1 MITSLRACADVRACD
16 LGPAV
21 VLVSYR
27 TGAVQVLTGPARK
40 WWLQAAHTG
49 EAEETAPVVDRL
61 ITKGMVERVIGAARP
76 WPLVSGVSWRPNWG
90 THELPMGFAP
100 HPRVPL
106 RDHVTGAI
114 GLMLTLTTA
123 VMGPRQR
130 RMSRMVRLVDHVS
143 RLPRQSATRQQAE
156 RVVHA
161 VRRLGTFSP
170 IRSACLEESVASIVA
185 LALTGRGVRW
195 CHGVMGDPILLHA
208 WIEADG
214 ELIAEPDSTRK
225 CAVLLALPPTK
236 ENT

>member
-1 MITSLRACADVRACD
+1 MTTSLHAFADVRACD
-16 LGPAV
+16 LGPAI

-40 WWLQAAHTG
+40 WWLQAARTG
-49 EAEETAPVVDRL
+49 EAEETAPVVGRL
-61 ITKGMVERVIGAARP
+61 ITKGMVERKAGAARP
-76 WPLVSGVSWRPNWG
+76 WPLIAGVSWRPNWG

-114 GLMLTLTTA
+114 GLLLTLTTA
-123 VMGPRQR
+123 VMGPRQS
-130 RMSRMVRLVDHVS
+130 RMSRMVRLVGHVS
-143 RLPRQSATRQQAE
+143 RLCRQPATRQQAE

-170 IRSACLEESVASIVA
+170 IRTACLEESVAGTVA
-185 LALTGRGVRW
+185 LALTGIGVRW

-214 ELIAEPDSTRK
+214 EPIAEPDSTRT
-225 CAVLLALPPTK
+225 CAVLLELLPTM